1 MAASI
6 AEIQETLDR
15 IARYQA
21 DAARRAAESNAAA
34 EKQMAELRALFD
46 ESARLDAERKVEA
59 ALRDAEYKAQMAEY
73 AQRDE
78 ERKAAWERER
88 VVMETS
94 RRKTDEAIRRSVNQ
108 FEKNWGNLIES
119 FVGNQ
124 IIKLFADRGIPVTD
138 GSAQNITGTIAG
150 KMTEIDMILVNSDI
164 AVVIEVKTTLE
175 RGDVKRF
182 IYKLNHIREGFPRWV
197 QPFATIFA
205 GVAYIRAKPNAVQYA
220 QDHGLF
226 TIVATGESAKI
237 VNAIDFVPHK
247 WGT

>member
-15 IARYQA
+15 V
-21 DAARRAAESNAAA
+21 ARRDE
-34 EKQMAELRALFD
+34 ELRALLA
-46 ESARLDAERKVEA
+46 ESAR
-59 ALRDAEYKAQMAEY
+59 RDAEYKAAAEK
-73 AQRDE
+73 RDAAAALRDI
-78 ERKAAWERER
+78 ERKAEMDEMRIRMA
-88 VVMETS
+88 
-94 RRKTDEAIRRSVNQ
+94 KTDEAIRNSVNK
-108 FEKNWGNLIES
+108 FDKNWGNLIES

-197 QPFATIFA
+197 QPFATIFG

>member
-15 IARYQA
+15 IARRDAESA
-21 DAARRAAESNAAA
+21 DRAAEYRAAS
-34 EKQMAELRALFD
+34 EKQMAKLEAMFE
-46 ESARLDAERKVEA
+46 ESAR
-59 ALRDAEYKAQMAEY
+59 RDAEYRVMFA
-73 AQRDE
+73 E
-78 ERKAAWERER
+78 ERRKTEE
-88 VVMETS
+88 S
-94 RRKTDEAIRRSVNQ
+94 QRKTDEAIRRSVNQ

-124 IIKLFADRGIPVTD
+124 IIQLFADRGIPVTD

-197 QPFATIFA
+197 QPFATIFG